1 MEQKN
6 DAKRKNELDI
16 LFGSN
21 SDIDANIML
30 FGEGQN
36 YSFNNYYILNKEWY
50 DRYIQSLISGS
61 KENLFLLSDFLFPDL
76 KEKKADINNELIKFL
91 LPTNFVLINEKSANM
106 ISEYFEA
113 NEKIEIKK
121 LCHEVLIYGE
131 CIIIKSNLKPNVLY
145 VCLKKKEE
153 KKKDYDTIY
162 ENYINYI
169 FQFKSK
175 EDMENEIKYMKSS
188 NNFKDYLKFKNL
200 EEYNNN
206 LNTLEIYNDNSEF
219 IGNII
224 YNSNENI
231 ELSSTLNLLQ
241 KNRVLEKS
249 KDSEKII
256 SKINPYFKS
265 IILGLSRFEKL
276 IQGFKGIIETNR
288 NLKLTKYF
296 YFFLEG
302 IPKGDMSDNSI
313 EKEFINSIKTQN
325 HENIINDIFDKL
337 DSEINP
343 YNKNIPINVQL
354 NQTAQTTAEN
364 NFKLIHKNPSFIE
377 NFCFITFQKKK
388 FCENCKSTK
397 YQYYY
402 NNYFTID
409 LNEKEN
415 NNQKSLKDI
424 LLGVKNIFEKC
435 NDCNNDKCKTEIR
448 VDEFPPILII
458 IIKGNNNEKL
468 TLKNNFILYRNN
480 YTPFYK
486 LSCCV
491 EEKTN
496 NFFYSQKGNWC
507 KFDINTNDEEKITQ
521 ESIERVKPSILF
533 FNANFK
539 EPRLKNITQMNQINN
554 NNKIPVQNINSNNN
568 NLFNNNMNMNHI
580 SNNNNNQINM
590 NKNNNFNMNMNNNL
604 FNMNNKQFNQNNN
617 QFFGNYNNNQINNNN
632 QFNQF
637 GNNNLNLNLAKS
649 KSDNLI
655 NNKMNW
661 NNQFNMNM
669 NNKNINNNQFNMN
682 INNNIN
688 NNQFNR
694 NNQNNFNN
702 MNWNK
707 NNKNMNMMNNNFNN
721 NLLINQNNNNNFN
734 NNNLFMNQ
742 NNNNFRNQEKPKPKG
757 TIIFITFTFEK
768 NKEQIYLDADDG
780 ESFENILYQLEDK
793 YNWLRKIIK
802 KTYFLEGEEII
813 NHKKTLKELKI
824 VENSD
829 ISIRA

>member
-6 DAKRKNELDI
+6 DAKRKSELDI

-21 SDIDANIML
+21 SDIDFNIML
-30 FGEGQN
+30 FGEAQN

-61 KENLFLLSDFLFPDL
+61 KENLFLFSDFLFPDL
-76 KEKKADINNELIKFL
+76 KEKKVDIKNELNIFL

-121 LCHEVLIYGE
+121 LGHKVLIYGE

-153 KKKDYDTIY
+153 RKKDYHTIY

-175 EDMENEIKYMKSS
+175 EDMENEIKCMKNS
-188 NNFKDYLKFKNL
+188 NNFKDYLKFKKL
-200 EEYNNN
+200 DECNNN
-206 LNTLEIYNDNSEF
+206 LNILELYNDKTEL

-224 YNSNENI
+224 YNSNEI
-231 ELSSTLNLLQ
+231 ELSSTINLLQ
-241 KNRVLEKS
+241 KNRVLAKP

-256 SKINPYFKS
+256 SKINSYFKS

-276 IQGFKGIIETNR
+276 NQCFKGIIETNR
-288 NLKLTKYF
+288 NLTLTKKF
-296 YFFLEG
+296 FFFLEG
-302 IPKGDMSDNSI
+302 ISIGDMSDNSI

-343 YNKNIPINVQL
+343 NNKNIPINFQM
-354 NQTAQTTAEN
+354 NQPDQIKAEN
-364 NFKLIHKNPSFIE
+364 NFKSIHKNPSFIE
-377 NFCFITFQKKK
+377 NLCFITFQKKI
-388 FCENCKSTK
+388 FCEKCKSTK

-424 LLGVKNIFEKC
+424 LLGVKNTFEKC
-435 NDCNNDKCKTEIR
+435 NDCNNDKCKTEIK
-448 VDEFPPILII
+448 VDEFPPILIV

-468 TLKNNFILYRNN
+468 TLKNNFIMYRDN
-480 YTPFYK
+480 YKSFYK

-491 EEKTN
+491 EENTN
-496 NFFYSQKGNWC
+496 NFFYSQKENWL
-507 KFDINTNDEEKITQ
+507 KFDININDEEKMAQ
-521 ESIERVKPSILF
+521 KSIEEVKPSILF
-533 FNANFK
+533 FNSQFK

-554 NNKIPVQNINSNNN
+554 NKIPIQNLNSNNN

-590 NKNNNFNMNMNNNL
+590 NKNNNFNMNMNNNP
-604 FNMNNKQFNQNNN
+604 FNMINKQFNPNSN
-617 QFFGNYNNNQINNNN
+617 QFFRNNNNNQINNNN
-632 QFNQF
+632 HFNQF
-637 GNNNLNLNLAKS
+637 SNNNYNLDMVKS

-661 NNQFNMNM
+661 NNQFNMNI
-669 NNKNINNNQFNMN
+669 NNKNINNNQFNIN

-694 NNQNNFNN
+694 NSQNNVNN
-702 MNWNK
+702 MNWN
-707 NNKNMNMMNNNFNN
+707 MNIMNNNNFNN

-734 NNNLFMNQ
+734 NNNLLMNQ

-780 ESFENILYQLEDK
+780 ESFENILLQLEDK
-793 YNWLRKIIK
+793 YNWLRKIINR
-802 KTYFLEGEEII
+802 TYFLESKPIV
-813 NHKKTLKELKI
+813 NHKLTLKQLGI